1 MPDLILGGKMRIS
14 AKETLHK
21 AIDLLNEEEASQ
33 ILQVTRR
40 LRKESG
46 GSQTL
51 KRLSQDVTFH
61 VPASVSVGFRPVKPV
76 RGKGV
81 AASQLL
87 VQDRL
92 SFAVAE
98 SLCGS
103 GGSADLRGL
112 RSRTDGGRT
121 VGWPR
126 DR

>member
-1 MPDLILGGKMRIS
+1 MRVS

-21 AIDLLNEEEASQ
+21 AVDLLNEEEARQ
-33 ILQVTRR
+33 ILQVPRR

-46 GSQTL
+46 GAQTL

-87 VQDRL
+87 VQDR
-92 SFAVAE
+92 
-98 SLCGS
+98 
-103 GGSADLRGL
+103 R
-112 RSRTDGGRT
+112 
-121 VGWPR
+121 
-126 DR
+126 

>member
-1 MPDLILGGKMRIS
+1 MRIS

-21 AIDLLNEEEASQ
+21 AIDLLNEEEARQ

-40 LRKESG
+40 LRRESG

-61 VPASVSVGFRPVKPV
+61 IPAAGSVGFRPVKPI

-87 VQDRL
+87 VQDR
-92 SFAVAE
+92 
-98 SLCGS
+98 
-103 GGSADLRGL
+103 R
-112 RSRTDGGRT
+112 
-121 VGWPR
+121 
-126 DR
+126 